1 MTDIL
6 RQIEDALR
14 SDSDARRDEAL
25 DAAHVEIARLHTA
38 VAMAKYWRGQYDLL
52 HAHIE
57 KIRAAVS
64 PPADRQT
71 PPETQHQGTPK
82 V

>member
-1 MTDIL
+1 MSI
-6 RQIEDALR
+6 
-14 SDSDARRDEAL
+14 SC
-25 DAAHVEIARLHTA
+25 
-38 VAMAKYWRGQYDLL
+38 G
-52 HAHIE
+52 E
-57 KIRAAVS
+57 KIVAEAFAAFAEWCRRYDPDGNLSVEQQVKKYGEWCDKGNRIVL